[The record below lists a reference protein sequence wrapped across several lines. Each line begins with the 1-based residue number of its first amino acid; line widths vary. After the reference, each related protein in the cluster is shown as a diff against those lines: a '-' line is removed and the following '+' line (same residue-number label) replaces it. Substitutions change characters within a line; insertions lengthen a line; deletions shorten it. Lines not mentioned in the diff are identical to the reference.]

1 MPLRNLFYLCMV
13 LKTVGCVSTEI
24 PKYEVIKSA
33 GEFELRQY
41 QTTVVAETVV
51 DSSFD
56 DAGNVGFRRL
66 AKYIFGDNTTKA
78 EIAMTA
84 PVSQSAKGEKIAMTA
99 PVGQSIAGNKYV
111 ISFTMPASYT
121 LQSLPRPNNPD
132 VVLREVPGN
141 KVAAV
146 TFSGLSSE
154 SLYQT
159 KLATLEKWLQSEK
172 LRALASPVYARYNPP
187 WTLWFLRRN
196 EILVSVE

>member
-172 LRALASPVYARYNPP
+172 LRALAAPVYARYNPP